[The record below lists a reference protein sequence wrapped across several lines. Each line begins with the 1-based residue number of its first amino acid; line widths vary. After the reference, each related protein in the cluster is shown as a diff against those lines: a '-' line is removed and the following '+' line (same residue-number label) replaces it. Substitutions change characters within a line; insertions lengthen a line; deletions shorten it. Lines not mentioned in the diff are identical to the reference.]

1 MKLSELSDETLLYIE
16 IFNDLKNII
25 PEVKVV
31 TKKEYVSNQDLFR
44 KGYWYEI
51 FIAIISPVSFFLE
64 DFLEQA
70 ENENGLGDGWGNK
83 VIDEL
88 RNTIDIDEFEY
99 KINEVLMRH
108 PNYIAG
114 ESVENDV
121 WRERQMKKAK
131 LEEYLGKQVKITLFN
146 KDIITGV
153 LHKTGEEQ
161 FKRDPNLYIPR
172 NCYFCINSNS
182 EVDKCIFKVS
192 HIRKLEELDEE

>member
-31 TKKEYVSNQDLFR
+31 TKKEYIDNPDLFYR
-44 KGYWYEI
+44 GNWSEI

-70 ENENGLGDGWGNK
+70 ESENGLGDGWGNK
-83 VIDEL
+83 VINEL

-121 WRERQMKKAK
+121 WRE
-131 LEEYLGKQVKITLFN
+131 
-146 KDIITGV
+146 
-153 LHKTGEEQ
+153 KTNE
-161 FKRDPNLYIPR
+161 D
-172 NCYFCINSNS
+172 
-182 EVDKCIFKVS
+182 
-192 HIRKLEELDEE
+192 